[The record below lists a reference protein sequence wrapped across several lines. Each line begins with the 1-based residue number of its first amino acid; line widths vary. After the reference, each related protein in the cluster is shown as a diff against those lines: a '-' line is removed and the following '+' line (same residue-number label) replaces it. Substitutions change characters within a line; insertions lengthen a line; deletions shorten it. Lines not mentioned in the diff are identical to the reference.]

1 MPKPF
6 FRRFTKVF
14 IFFNVVV
21 AVLFLLGGC
30 AKYFD
35 PSNGW
40 FVGILNLAFPYL
52 LFILA
57 IFFIGWIFIKPTA
70 AIISVIAVL
79 VAWGQVQ
86 QIMPFRIS
94 ADFKIKK
101 DSGTIRIMS
110 WNVEQFNILFHKTH
124 PEVKEKMLQLINEFQ
139 PDIAC
144 FQEMVG
150 GENPKAINNIYAIQ
164 KTMHFPDFFYC
175 YNVREDFDNH
185 HHFGIIIFSKFP
197 FINKEIVNNNS
208 NYYNSIFQFADIV
221 ANKDTLRIFNIH
233 LQSMKFTE
241 KNLAFIDNPTNSSDS
256 NLEKSKNIISKLKS
270 AYIKRGLQADRVRAE
285 INKSIYPPIVCGDFN
300 DVPNSY
306 AYATI
311 GKGLQNAFVEK
322 GRWFGRTFSGISP
335 TLRIDNIFADKRFE
349 IEQFTR
355 IKQKLSDHFPI
366 LTDIKMKKSFQ

>member
-1 MPKPF
+1 MAKPF
-6 FRRFTKVF
+6 FRRFTRKVF
-14 IFFNVVV
+14 IFFNIGI

-35 PSNGW
+35 PSHGW

-52 LFILA
+52 LFILI
-57 IFFIGWIFIKPTA
+57 IFLVGWLFIKPLFALISTV
-70 AIISVIAVL
+70 AIV

-86 QIMPFRIS
+86 QIIPFRIS
-94 ADFKIKK
+94 SDFKIKQ
-101 DSGTIRIMS
+101 DSGTIRVMS
-110 WNVEQFNILFHKTH
+110 WNVEQFNIMNRKTH
-124 PEVKEKMLQLINEFQ
+124 PEVKAKMLELINEYQ

-150 GENPKAINNIYAIQ
+150 GENPKAINNIYTIQ
-164 KTMHFPDFFYC
+164 KTLQFPDFFYC
-175 YNVREDFDNH
+175 YNVREDFDAQ
-185 HHFGIIIFSKFP
+185 HHFGIVIFSKFP
-197 FINKEIVNNNS
+197 FINKEVVNNSS
-208 NYYNSIFQFADIV
+208 NDYNSIFQFADVV
-221 ANKDTLRIFNIH
+221 ANNDTLRIFNIH

-241 KNLAFIDNPTNSSDS
+241 KNLAFIDNPTFGGDS
-256 NLEKSKNIISKLKS
+256 NLHKSKSILSKLKA
-270 AYIKRGLQADRVRAE
+270 AYIKRGIQADRVRAQV
-285 INKSIYPPIVCGDFN
+285 NKSVYPTIICGDFN

-335 TLRIDNIFADKRFE
+335 TLRIDNIFADKKFT
-349 IEQFTR
+349 IVQFTR

-366 LTDIKMKKSFQ
+366 ITDIKLNK